1 VQGPLVSD
9 LAPRRLIGRYMA
21 LSSSSWQ
28 VGFII
33 GPAAGGFILQAEP
46 FALWPVA
53 AVLCLAAGAW
63 ALMLERALPRSLRR
77 TPVAEQPA
85 LAPMEV

>member
-9 LAPRRLIGRYMA
+9 LAPRRLLGRYMA

-33 GPAAGGFILQAEP
+33 GPAAGGFVLQAQP
-46 FALWPVA
+46 YALWPVA
-53 AVLCLAAGAW
+53 AAVCLVGGLW
-63 ALMLERALPRSLRR
+63 VIVLERRLPRTVQR
-77 TPVAEQPA
+77 TPVAGEQPA
-85 LAPMEV
+85 LAEA